1 MTLAFLPQELIR
13 KKRDGL
19 ALTNAE
25 ITFMVQGITNG
36 QLSDAQLGAFAMAVF
51 QRGMTMD
58 ERISLTQQMMRSGK
72 VLSWQNLD
80 LNGPVVD
87 KHSTGGVGDKVSLML
102 GPIVAACGAYVP
114 MISGRGLGHTGGTLD
129 KFDSIP
135 GYNATPDEAVFKS
148 VVKRVGC
155 AIIGQTAELAP
166 ADQRFYATRDVTA
179 TVESID
185 LITASI
191 LSKKLAAGLDA
202 LVMDV
207 KTGNGAF
214 AAEMAMAQK
223 LSQSISQVATGAGV
237 PTRCLITDMNQV
249 LGHSVG
255 NAVEMVE
262 CIEFLTEP
270 AKADPRLLDLT
281 LDLAAHMLELSG
293 VVSNLVE
300 GKEKAQAA
308 LEQGHAAQV
317 FADMVVGLGGPNDLI
332 NRPQDYLP
340 KAPVIE
346 PVTAKHP
353 GYVSAMDVRSIGL
366 SMVTLKAGR
375 TKATDAIDHA
385 VGLTQVVQ
393 LGQFVE
399 AGQPLAY
406 AHVRSSEQV
415 QQLQMQLNQHI
426 QVSDTPACESDLV
439 KEIIQASSTPPQEG
453 AIL

>member
-1 MTLAFLPQELIR
+1 MTMTYLPQELIR

-19 ALTNAE
+19 VLSDAE
-25 ITFMVQGITNG
+25 ITFMVQGITSG

-51 QRGMTMD
+51 QRGMTMP
-58 ERISLTQQMMRSGK
+58 ERITLTQQMMCSGK
-72 VLSWQNLD
+72 VLNWQNMD

-135 GYNATPDEAVFKS
+135 GYDAHPDEQSFKS
-148 VVKRVGC
+148 LVKQVGC

-166 ADQRFYATRDVTA
+166 ADQRLYATRDVTA

-191 LSKKLAAGLDA
+191 LSKKLAASLDA

-214 AAEMAMAQK
+214 AAEMTMAQV

-255 NAVEMVE
+255 NAVEMAE
-262 CIEFLTEP
+262 CIEFLLNP
-270 AKADPRLLDLT
+270 AQADERLVDLT
-281 LDLAAHMLELSG
+281 LELAAHMLDLSG
-293 VVSNLVE
+293 VADNLNDA
-300 GKEKAQAA
+300 KDKASAA
-308 LEQGHAAQV
+308 LNQGR
-317 FADMVVGLGGPNDLI
+317 DRKSVV
-332 NRPQDYLP
+332 
-340 KAPVIE
+340 
-346 PVTAKHP
+346 
-353 GYVSAMDVRSIGL
+353 
-366 SMVTLKAGR
+366 
-375 TKATDAIDHA
+375 
-385 VGLTQVVQ
+385 
-393 LGQFVE
+393 
-399 AGQPLAY
+399 
-406 AHVRSSEQV
+406 
-415 QQLQMQLNQHI
+415 
-426 QVSDTPACESDLV
+426 
-439 KEIIQASSTPPQEG
+439 
-453 AIL
+453 

>member
-1 MTLAFLPQELIR
+1 MTMTYLPQELIR

-19 ALTNAE
+19 VLSDAE

-51 QRGMTMD
+51 QRGMTMP
-58 ERISLTQQMMRSGK
+58 ERITLTQQMMCSGK
-72 VLSWQNLD
+72 VLNWQNMD

-135 GYNATPDEAVFKS
+135 GYDAHPDEQSFKS
-148 VVKRVGC
+148 LVKQVGC

-166 ADQRFYATRDVTA
+166 ADQRLYATRDVTA

-191 LSKKLAAGLDA
+191 LSKKLAASLDA

-214 AAEMAMAQK
+214 AAEMSMAQV

-249 LGHSVG
+249 LGRSVG
-255 NAVEMVE
+255 NAVEMAE
-262 CIEFLTEP
+262 CIEFLLNP
-270 AKADPRLLDLT
+270 VQADERLVDLT
-281 LDLAAHMLELSG
+281 LELAAHMLDLSG
-293 VVSNLVE
+293 VADNLNDA
-300 GKEKAQAA
+300 KDKASAA
-308 LEQGHAAQV
+308 LNQGRAAQV
-317 FADMVVGLGGPNDLI
+317 FARMVAGLGGPTDLLEK
-332 NRPQDYLP
+332 PQRYLP
-340 KAPVIE
+340 QAPIVKPIL
-346 PVTAKHP
+346 ASHS
-353 GYVSAMDVRSIGL
+353 GYVCAMDVRAIGL
-366 SMVTLKAGR
+366 SLVTLKAGR
-375 TKATDAIDHA
+375 SKADDAIDYA
-385 VGLTQVVQ
+385 VGLSGMAQIGDYIEQ
-393 LGQFVE
+393 
-399 AGQPLAY
+399 GQPLAV
-406 AHVRSSEQV
+406 AHVRNDN
-415 QQLQMQLNQHI
+415 QLALINQEFVNLIQLAPDA
-426 QVSDTPACESDLV
+426 SRLEPLV
-439 KEIIQASSTPPQEG
+439 KEIYQA
-453 AIL
+453 